1 MVVVKKIGK
10 QGRKVLI
17 PSPLAH
23 YVKLIKEYDNYVD
36 KHINSE
42 LKSKQYT
49 HYKKKYDDVSSK
61 LSEEYKLLLDML
73 GDQHLQQKLT
83 ETQKATVDI
92 IYPEVRSR
100 VVLTP
105 EQLKLEEA
113 MQHSMA
119 FGFPNTLG
127 MPLTYEMK

>member
-1 MVVVKKIGK
+1 
-10 QGRKVLI
+10 
-17 PSPLAH
+17 
-23 YVKLIKEYDNYVD
+23 
-36 KHINSE
+36 
-42 LKSKQYT
+42 
-49 HYKKKYDDVSSK
+49 
-61 LSEEYKLLLDML
+61 ML
-73 GDQHLQQKLT
+73 GDQHLQQKLS
-83 ETQKATVDI
+83 ETQKTTVDI